1 MLYNIAPSNA
11 DRVKS
16 QLTVCKIEAPAGY
29 TACYRITHNM
39 LEYELWEL
47 SRPEYPLYII
57 KTANGK
63 DIYFITFGEIT
74 ESTIS
79 VYSAEILKNGNP
91 NDTRTER
98 AERYLKKY
106 DQLACAVHG
115 LVSSGL
121 LEEAEEL
128 ETVKIDGFILEQYKP
143 KPGTYAWRLRT
154 ASGEVVTSGHNTPE
168 ECKRAALDK
177 SEEYLSH
184 PEKYPKARGNAAT
197 VSERVIKALANTQE
211 TPRSKETTTAGE
223 NTTTTDTKPQ
233 EATES
238 RHKYGMRLRG
248 YSIGAQPAGVV
259 ERADDPTGLYY
270 DIITYNRELTP
281 EELDM
286 YNLTPLTS
294 TENAPQEPETN
305 KAGETTT
312 GAEKNAQRAT
322 QSEGATADDTT
333 PTAGDTEPQGVAQTA
348 KTTAGD
354 TTTTPPHTEPPRAA
368 TGGRVSQSD
377 RRTRPAA
384 PQSHEATKGIQRHH
398 RPPKTAYRA
407 TQRAATIPARYHHA
421 QTTTSRGSP
430 KICISWG

>member
-11 DRVKS
+11 ERVKS

-47 SRPEYPLYII
+47 ARPEYPLYII
-57 KTANGK
+57 KTRNGS
-63 DIYFITFGEIT
+63 DIYFITFGEVT
-74 ESTIS
+74 SSTIS

-168 ECKRAALDK
+168 ECKRAALEK
-177 SEEYLSH
+177 AEEYLSH

-197 VSERVIKALANTQE
+197 VSERVIEALKAAEAPTAPEAVTAEEVHTTAGKDAQRATE
-211 TPRSKETTTAGE
+211 TATTGDGEQTTTAAAPTPSGDRSTANKMTGSHAGHAKE
-223 NTTTTDTKPQ
+223 MTAERSERRKRYLQRMFDELARKRRKARRDAKEMTTGRTTPP
-233 EATES
+233 
-238 RHKYGMRLRG
+238 RH
-248 YSIGAQPAGVV
+248 
-259 ERADDPTGLYY
+259 TC
-270 DIITYNRELTP
+270 
-281 EELDM
+281 
-286 YNLTPLTS
+286 
-294 TENAPQEPETN
+294 ENAPQGPETIRP
-305 KAGETTT
+305 GQDTT
-312 GAEKNAQRAT
+312 GA
-322 QSEGATADDTT
+322 D
-333 PTAGDTEPQGVAQTA
+333 
-348 KTTAGD
+348 
-354 TTTTPPHTEPPRAA
+354 TEPPRAA
-368 TGGRVSQSD
+368 GK
-377 RRTRPAA
+377 
-384 PQSHEATKGIQRHH
+384 ATPH
-398 RPPKTAYRA
+398 R
-407 TQRAATIPARYHHA
+407 Q
-421 QTTTSRGSP
+421 RGSP
-430 KICISWG
+430 NRRKGTFSGGMSKVGLKNRIKNGTPFFDRVFQKN